1 MFNILH
7 IVVYEQ
13 NIKINNLT
21 LKMICTDET
30 GHYNMIYCS
39 FLLYWAL
46 NVSIR
51 EAMTLKIIRKLARSM
66 FYIYLFQLIIIIRR
80 CMLFYIY

>member
-13 NIKINNLT
+13 NNLT

-30 GHYNMIYCS
+30 GHYNMIYWS
-39 FLLYWAL
+39 FSFILGL
-46 NVSIR
+46 
-51 EAMTLKIIRKLARSM
+51 E
-66 FYIYLFQLIIIIRR
+66 
-80 CMLFYIY
+80 C

>member
-7 IVVYEQ
+7 IVVCEQ
-13 NIKINNLT
+13 NNLT

-30 GHYNMIYCS
+30 GHYNMIYGS

-51 EAMTLKIIRKLARSM
+51 EAMTLKIIRKSARSM
-66 FYIYLFQLIIIIRR
+66 IYIYLFQLIIIDTRIISL
-80 CMLFYIY
+80 MFY